1 MFTPKGRYHIFDGDG
16 MLHGITLDGEGCAR
30 YRNRWVRTEGLAA
43 EQRVGHAIYGGMANG
58 DFPTPEETAGGP
70 SMKNVANTNVIRHAG
85 RILCLWEAGLP
96 TEVTPALETVGP
108 FDFGGAL
115 DRPFTA
121 HPKLDPSTGRMY
133 AFGYSPVPPYLSLY
147 VVDADGTL
155 ARTID
160 IDLPAPVMMHDFAV
174 TERHA
179 VFLDA
184 PAVFDLDSFM
194 HGGPM
199 LSWKPEL
206 GTRFGVLPLD
216 GDERGRH
223 VGRNRPVLRVPL
235 HERVDLGRRHAR
247 HRRRL
252 PAPED
257 GHRPR
262 KRGRTGQGRFVAAP
276 VHDRPRGRLQRVR
289 TDRGT
294 PR

>member
-1 MFTPKGRYHIFDGDG
+1 MATACSTASPSTAKAARATATGGSAPKGSPPSN
-16 MLHGITLDGEGCAR
+16 A
-30 YRNRWVRTEGLAA
+30 
-43 EQRVGHAIYGGMANG
+43 VGHAIYGGMANG

-184 PAVFDLDSFM
+184 PAVFDLDSFIA
-194 HGGPM
+194 
-199 LSWKPEL
+199 
-206 GTRFGVLPLD
+206 
-216 GDERGRH
+216 
-223 VGRNRPVLRVPL
+223 
-235 HERVDLGRRHAR
+235 RRTDDVVEAGAR
-247 HRRRL
+247 HPLRRS
-252 PAPED
+252 PA
-257 GHRPR
+257 RW
-262 KRGRTGQGRFVAAP
+262 
-276 VHDRPRGRLQRVR
+276 
-289 TDRGT
+289 
-294 PR
+294 

>member
-16 MLHGITLDGEGCAR
+16 MLHGITLDGEGGAR

-133 AFGYSPVPPYLSLY
+133 AFGYSPIPPYLSLY

-160 IDLPAPVMMHDFAV
+160 IDLPVAGD
-174 TERHA
+174 
-179 VFLDA
+179 DA
-184 PAVFDLDSFM
+184 RLRGHRAARGVPRCAGRVR
-194 HGGPM
+194 P
-199 LSWKPEL
+199 
-206 GTRFGVLPLD
+206 RFV
-216 GDERGRH
+216 
-223 VGRNRPVLRVPL
+223 
-235 HERVDLGRRHAR
+235 HAR
-247 HRRRL
+247 
-252 PAPED
+252 
-257 GHRPR
+257 
-262 KRGRTGQGRFVAAP
+262 
-276 VHDRPRGRLQRVR
+276 R
-289 TDRGT
+289 TDAVVEAGARR
-294 PR
+294 PLRRSPARR